1 MRYEMA
7 LITLVTLVISQAK
20 QTPVPPMYG
29 AVVKKLSEVLGR
41 LHMQAYCYGPM
52 YIPPHVGKHTVMH
65 PTTHKTRGRGF

>member
-1 MRYEMA
+1 
-7 LITLVTLVISQAK
+7 
-20 QTPVPPMYG
+20 MYG

-52 YIPPHVGKHTVMH
+52 YIPPHEGKHTAMH